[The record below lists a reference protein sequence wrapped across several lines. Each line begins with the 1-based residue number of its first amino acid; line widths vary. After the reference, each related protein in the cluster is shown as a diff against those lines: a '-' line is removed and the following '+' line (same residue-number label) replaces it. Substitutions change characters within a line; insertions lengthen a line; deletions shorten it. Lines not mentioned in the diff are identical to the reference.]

1 MRVIVMSKTS
11 FDVAEYSGVT
21 SISKASNTIT
31 ISYGTTS
38 TATVNTLTHIVR
50 IIES

>member
-11 FDVAEYSGVT
+11 FDVTEYNNVT
-21 SISKASNTIT
+21 SISKAGNTIT
-31 ISYGTTS
+31 ISYGTSS
-38 TATVNTLTHIVR
+38 TATANALTQIVR